1 MDYIQIISEIYQKEK
16 ARIAMDKIVGCIVI
30 GVMVAFVNN
39 VAMDTIFKNNIGR
52 LYAQQIKRGVSLWN
66 QLCMWF
72 ARPYITVHKCL
83 FTIVQIFCLT
93 GFMIT
98 CYGIM
103 ILIPCKLP
111 QLMDS
116 YADLVIIF
124 GGILLVIGL
133 HLVFFASIID
143 YSSILSDENEAVDK
157 KKDEILESDLYSKS
171 SSGYEINHDQK
182 RRWVLGPE
190 DETIP
195 QPSRVVQHSE
205 TLQRLELWIINLEKR
220 IKENTWEYDTTVNE
234 EMDDLY
240 DRFSQLERR
249 LFEIGAIESD
259 VNLYCCGYWVFPDI
273 YLKYIKKQQF
283 QFKDKTLRQQ
293 KKCLKNM
300 QKRVVKIRYG
310 ILLACEKSKKIHY
323 ITMLQQENLENALEI
338 YTDVVRNVNH
348 LAIQINNQKSLQWCC
363 KEKKYIEQCSLLL
376 ENRRRHLIGESEQ
389 KNI

>member
-1 MDYIQIISEIYQKEK
+1 
-16 ARIAMDKIVGCIVI
+16 MDKIVGCIVI
-30 GVMVAFVNN
+30 GLMVAFVNN

-111 QLMDS
+111 QLMAS

-157 KKDEILESDLYSKS
+157 KKDEMLAFVDHHKDLLK
-171 SSGYEINHDQK
+171 HFQVL
-182 RRWVLGPE
+182 WVP
-190 DETIP
+190 
-195 QPSRVVQHSE
+195 
-205 TLQRLELWIINLEKR
+205 
-220 IKENTWEYDTTVNE
+220 
-234 EMDDLY
+234 
-240 DRFSQLERR
+240 
-249 LFEIGAIESD
+249 
-259 VNLYCCGYWVFPDI
+259 
-273 YLKYIKKQQF
+273 
-283 QFKDKTLRQQ
+283 
-293 KKCLKNM
+293 
-300 QKRVVKIRYG
+300 
-310 ILLACEKSKKIHY
+310 
-323 ITMLQQENLENALEI
+323 
-338 YTDVVRNVNH
+338 
-348 LAIQINNQKSLQWCC
+348 
-363 KEKKYIEQCSLLL
+363 LLL
-376 ENRRRHLIGESEQ
+376 TSGWIFMNL
-389 KNI
+389 